1 MAKRSTYHV
10 TKNKCSGWD
19 VKKVGG
25 QRSSGNFDTKSDAV
39 QRGKELAKKVP
50 LGQIKI
56 HGQDGKIQTEHTYR
70 KDTYPPG
77 RLIGRF
83 ESR

>member
-10 TKNKCSGWD
+10 TKNKGGDWG
-19 VKKVGG
+19 VKKSGG
-25 QRSSGNFDTKSDAV
+25 QRSSGNFGKKSDAV
-39 QRGKELAKKVP
+39 QRGKELAKKGP

-70 KDTYPPG
+70 KDPYPPEG
-77 RLIGRF
+77 
-83 ESR
+83 